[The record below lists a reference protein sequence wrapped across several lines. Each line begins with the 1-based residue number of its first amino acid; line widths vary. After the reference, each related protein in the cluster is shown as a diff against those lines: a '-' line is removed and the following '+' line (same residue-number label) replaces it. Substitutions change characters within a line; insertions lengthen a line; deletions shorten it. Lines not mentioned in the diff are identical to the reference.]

1 MSEENVELVRR
12 MMEARNRGDI
22 DTVMTYA
29 APDIEFDLSASAGTF
44 AGIYRGRTAVR
55 RLWAAWSEVFSHMR
69 WEEEEFIDAGDAVIV
84 PVHFHARGRGSGA
97 ETVTRAGPRLLIR
110 RAGNIDRQ
118 PSSTSPSAIRRG
130 PATFTAPRTVT
141 SRPKRT
147 SPSTVRRSAS
157 ISDGGPSAKRG
168 SKSPINLK

>member
-69 WEEEEFIDAGDAVIV
+69 WEEEEFIDAGDAVIL

-97 ETVTRAGPRLLIR
+97 ETVTRAVHVYWLSGGQVVRYRQLPDRAAAFAAAGLRAHRAAPSHPPR
-110 RAGNIDRQ
+110 GEH
-118 PSSTSPSAIRRG
+118 
-130 PATFTAPRTVT
+130 
-141 SRPKRT
+141 
-147 SPSTVRRSAS
+147 
-157 ISDGGPSAKRG
+157 
-168 SKSPINLK
+168 